1 MLLIPSIDL
10 RRGRCVR
17 LREGDFATETAY
29 PVEPAALLRR
39 YHSLG
44 ARWLHIVDLDGA
56 RDGVGINAS
65 VIASLARYRGVN
77 LQVGGGVRSAAVIE
91 GLLTAGVARVV
102 IGSAAVQRPAEVSSW
117 LKTFGVQRICVAFDV
132 KIGPEG
138 GPPGLPASALEGEP
152 QVHTHGWTVNSAL
165 SLWNAIGAFP
175 EGSLRH
181 LLCTDIARDGTLR
194 GPNFNLY
201 RDCFRRF
208 PMLSWQASGGIRN
221 AADLAG
227 LARSG
232 VAAAVSGTALIEER
246 IPIKELQSFL
256 PAASSPASTYATAR
270 S

>member
-1 MLLIPSIDL
+1 MLLIPAIDL
-10 RRGRCVR
+10 RGGRCVR
-17 LREGDFATETAY
+17 LREGDFATESTY

-39 YHSLG
+39 YHALG
-44 ARWLHIVDLDGA
+44 ARWVHVVDLDGA
-56 RDGVGINAS
+56 KDGVAVNAP
-65 VIASLARYRGVN
+65 VIADLARYRGVS

-117 LKTFGVQRICVAFDV
+117 LRAFGAGRICVAFDV
-132 KIGPEG
+132 RIGPG
-138 GPPGLPASALEGEP
+138 ARPGSGLEGEP

-165 SLWNAIGAFP
+165 SLWNAIAAFP
-175 EGSLRH
+175 EGSVRH
-181 LLCTDIARDGTLR
+181 LLCTDIGRDGTLV

-201 RDCFRRF
+201 RECFRRF

-246 IPIKELQSFL
+246 IPVQELQSFL
-256 PAASSPASTYATAR
+256 PAASFPASTYATAR